1 MTILWVFQL
10 RGLSKCTSASLC
22 NNWLEE
28 IPYPLHHIFLSRQ
41 KFPEDGLHKLFPGGS
56 GDLSSENFAAGWFLL
71 ERHHATPFDD
81 LRAGLA
87 FLRRKVDGQKEGQLS
102 FIKVK

>member
-1 MTILWVFQL
+1 ML
-10 RGLSKCTSASLC
+10 REVIYLLYFITV
-22 NNWLEE
+22 
-28 IPYPLHHIFLSRQ
+28 PRQ

-102 FIKVK
+102 FIKVKSQ